1 MDKLWTNVGLL
12 TTKPGWEI
20 NQVSTFCC
28 SSAGKASPPA
38 PPPPASSPTWE
49 PSRLLGC
56 SHVSF
61 SHRLAAS
68 LYLLIPHHEYY
79 QRGLSLWSRR
89 EPGSVLVGPIKTHVY
104 FKRSERVATGW
115 DECGSDQN
123 VKVMLTLKQLSDQKC

>member
-1 MDKLWTNVGLL
+1 MTVDKLWTNVGLL

-28 SSAGKASPPA
+28 GSAGKASPPA
-38 PPPPASSPTWE
+38 PPASSPTWE
-49 PSRLLGC
+49 PSRLLGY

-61 SHRLAAS
+61 FHRLAAS

-79 QRGLSLWSRR
+79 QRGLSLWSQR

-104 FKRSERVATGW
+104 FKRPNVSQQAWMNVAAT
-115 DECGSDQN
+115 
-123 VKVMLTLKQLSDQKC
+123 KM